1 MQVALFR
8 LRCIRTEGIAIV
20 IQSLINDTVVV
31 LLDYFSN
38 FTVFMHLVFGLAIIK
53 YLCTRLNISVRR
65 DLLMKRIMQ
74 ILENIGTKIRQS
86 DLLIKFIFA
95 LMSLKRLFV

>member
-31 LLDYFSN
+31 LLDHFSN
-38 FTVFMHLVFGLAIIK
+38 FTVFMHLVFGLVIIE
-53 YLCTRLNISVRR
+53 YLCTRRNISVRR